1 MPYGNPPNPQ
11 KVGSHPHYKVT
22 VGFSIM
28 STYDDKV
35 EKVKFEYKSIVDY
48 FF

>member
-1 MPYGNPPNPQ
+1 MRHFRAKFG
-11 KVGSHPHYKVT
+11 KYKVT